1 MIEPKSYEEIA
12 SYIEKDEKVVFFFT
26 ADWCPDCQFIYPA
39 MPDIEAEN
47 PDFTFVRINRDDYME
62 VAQKWNIF
70 GIPSF
75 VVVQNG
81 KELGRL
87 VNKLRKTKAEIND
100 FLKSIG

>member
-12 SYIEKDEKVVFFFT
+12 SYIEKDEKVIFFFT

>member
-26 ADWCPDCQFIYPA
+26 ADWCPDCQFIYSA

-47 PDFTFVRINRDDYME
+47 PDFIFVRINRDDYME